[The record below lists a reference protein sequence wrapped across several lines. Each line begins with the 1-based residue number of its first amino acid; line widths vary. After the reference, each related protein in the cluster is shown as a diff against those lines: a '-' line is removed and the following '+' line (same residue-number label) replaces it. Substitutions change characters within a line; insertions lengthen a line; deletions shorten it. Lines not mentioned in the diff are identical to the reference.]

1 MSLNTTQHPKPNQR
15 KIIHCDCDCFFA
27 AVEIRDDPSLAG
39 LPIAVGG
46 AAGKRGVL
54 TTCSYE
60 ARDFGIHSAMPTA
73 EALRRC
79 PDLIVLPVAMSKYQ
93 EASKRVKEIFLS
105 HTELIEPLSLDEAF
119 LDVSDVQEF
128 QGSGTLI
135 AENIRRRV
143 RAEVGITISAGVA
156 PNKFLAKIASDW
168 KKPDGLTV
176 IRPEEV
182 EEFVRKL
189 AVDKIFG
196 VGKVTAKKMQS
207 LGIQSCEDLQ
217 QFSQIELH
225 QRFGRFGLRLFEL
238 CRGIDNRLVS
248 SSRERKSL
256 SVERTLGN
264 DLPDEEAC
272 AAYLQELKTEL
283 EQRLTEKSS
292 SRRIQKLFVKL
303 KFNDFTQT
311 TAESIHE
318 KVDLATLEQLLST
331 AFARKSLPVRLIG
344 LGVRFSPEQ
353 YQQMELF

>member
-1 MSLNTTQHPKPNQR
+1 MKR

-27 AVEIRDDPSLAG
+27 AVEIRDDPSLGG

-60 ARDFGIHSAMPTA
+60 AREFGIHSAMPTA

-79 PDLIVLPVAMSKYQ
+79 PGLIVLPVAMDKYR
-93 EASKRVKEIFLS
+93 EASKQVNEIFLS
-105 HTELIEPLSLDEAF
+105 HTDIIEPLSLDEAF
-119 LDVSDVQEF
+119 LDVTDVQAF

-135 AENIRRRV
+135 ARNIRQRV
-143 RAEVGITISAGVA
+143 SAEVGITISAGVA

-168 KKPDGLTV
+168 QKPDGLTV
-176 IRPEEV
+176 IRPEQIDA
-182 EEFVRKL
+182 FVRKL
-189 AVDKIFG
+189 AVNKIFG

-207 LGIQSCEDLQ
+207 LGIESCEDLQ
-217 QFSQIELH
+217 RCSQIELH

-238 CRGIDNRLVS
+238 SRGIDDRPVS
-248 SSRERKSL
+248 NSRERKSL
-256 SVERTLGN
+256 SVERTLAN
-264 DLPDEEAC
+264 DLPDEAAC
-272 AAYLQELKTEL
+272 SRYLEELKIEL
-283 EQRLTEKSS
+283 EQRLKDKSS

-303 KFNDFTQT
+303 KFNDFSQT
-311 TAESIHE
+311 TAESTNE
-318 KVDLATLEQLLST
+318 ALELDVLQQLLST
-331 AFARKSLPVRLIG
+331 AYGRKSLPVRLIG